1 MRILIVR
8 HGDPD
13 YVNDSLTEKGKREAE
28 LLARRLQKERI
39 DGFYS
44 SPLGRAKL
52 TCEYVARAQG
62 REKEV
67 TICPW
72 LKEFDYP
79 LTLPSGQERP
89 MFWDMLP
96 EYWTKE
102 DTMYALNPFT
112 EYDFY
117 QKARVGEE
125 YEKVVCS
132 LDELLKK
139 HGYTRE
145 GRAYRTE
152 KGNRDTIAL
161 FCHFGLESVLLSHLL
176 NISPVVFAHQFFAP
190 PSSVTTLYT
199 EERREGI
206 VTFRCAGFGD
216 TGHLYAGN
224 EPVSFAGRFCE
235 TFDSD
240 ERHD

>member
-1 MRILIVR
+1 MRIFIVR

-13 YVNDSLTEKGKREAE
+13 YANDTLTAKGRREAE
-28 LLARRLQKERI
+28 LLARRLQNERI
-39 DGFYS
+39 DAFYS
-44 SPLGRAKL
+44 SPLGRARL
-52 TCEYVARAQG
+52 TCEYVARAKG
-62 REKEV
+62 KEKEITV
-67 TICPW
+67 CPW

-79 LTLPSGQERP
+79 LILPSGEKRP

-117 QKARVGEE
+117 KIAEVGEA
-125 YEKVVCS
+125 YEQVVRS
-132 LDELLKK
+132 LDELLEK
-139 HGYTRE
+139 HGYIRE

-152 KGNRDTIAL
+152 KGNRDTVAL

-176 NISPVVFAHQFFAP
+176 NISPVVFAHQFFAA

-199 EERREGI
+199 EERREGR
-206 VTFRCAGFGD
+206 VAFRCAGFGD